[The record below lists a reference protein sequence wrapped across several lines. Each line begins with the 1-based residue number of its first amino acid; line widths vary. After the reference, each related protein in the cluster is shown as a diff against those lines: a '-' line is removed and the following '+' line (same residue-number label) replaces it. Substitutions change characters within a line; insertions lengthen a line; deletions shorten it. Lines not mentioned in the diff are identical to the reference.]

1 MSGGQIQRLG
11 IARTLYKNA
20 ELIVLDESTN
30 ALDIDT
36 ETQLFSDLSKLPK
49 EITILIIAHSENSFS
64 VCNKR
69 ININQG
75 NLDIHSA

>member
-11 IARTLYKNA
+11 IARALYKNA

-30 ALDIDT
+30 ALDINT
-36 ETQLFSDLSKLPK
+36 ETQLFKDLLKLPK
-49 EITILIIAHSENSFS
+49 KITILIIAHSESSFA

-75 NLDIHSA
+75 DLDIYNA